1 MGWIIRNNKRKI
13 KKMSKNSAKSHYEQ
27 LMAWLPTLNQPK
39 AKVEQSTTKFSKSD
53 YYKEKGAK

>member
-1 MGWIIRNNKRKI
+1 
-13 KKMSKNSAKSHYEQ
+13 MSKTSAKNKYEQ

-39 AKVEQSTTKFSKSD
+39 TKQQKSSTKFSKAE